1 MQREFEEARQKSQE
15 AADAQIKAANESA
28 AARMQEMKEKY
39 ESGNPNAVCGPGEWW
54 DGRSCRSVMM
64 NRAGGLVNQAMNL
77 GPSGAAQAVTPGLLD
92 VNPGSLSVPNMMGR
106 SYRVVNL

>member
-1 MQREFEEARQKSQE
+1 
-15 AADAQIKAANESA
+15 
-28 AARMQEMKEKY
+28 
-39 ESGNPNAVCGPGEWW
+39 
-54 DGRSCRSVMM
+54 MM